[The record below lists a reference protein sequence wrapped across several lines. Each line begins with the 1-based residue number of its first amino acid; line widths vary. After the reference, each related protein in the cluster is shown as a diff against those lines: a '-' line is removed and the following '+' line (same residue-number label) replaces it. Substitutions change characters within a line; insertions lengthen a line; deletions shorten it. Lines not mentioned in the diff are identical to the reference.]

1 MRERKWLEVEVI
13 LSNLVNISW
22 KKRNNCVEGKD
33 RIAKIETEYCKSTNY
48 KENLTNKNKNN
59 IKLK

>member
-1 MRERKWLEVEVI
+1 MRECKWLEVEVI

-33 RIAKIETEYCKSTNY
+33 RIAKIETEITKYCKSTNY
-48 KENLTNKNKNN
+48 KENLTNKKQ
-59 IKLK
+59 KQH